1 MPSGYKVN
9 GVDLDDIF
17 EPYSTGTK
25 AAPTGYAVAG
35 QDLRDRY
42 APLYL
47 GSAAGPTGHTVQGAD
62 LNTIFAAKGSVS
74 SPIAGFNGKQLV
86 AGDAA
91 LTGQQW
97 VTAQAGFALNSDGSW
112 TVFGGGSKGPQPQD
126 PPTSGTWLVYGGTA
140 ADYEALFEFTVA
152 GASADEQINNGAPTW
167 TSLHQSR
174 GGSIT
179 LPQAPGANADY
190 REAAYTVRVRIRR
203 KSTGAVVS
211 DNSVGI
217 RVSTMGYA

>member
-1 MPSGYKVN
+1 
-9 GVDLDDIF
+9 
-17 EPYSTGTK
+17 
-25 AAPTGYAVAG
+25 
-35 QDLRDRY
+35 
-42 APLYL
+42 
-47 GSAAGPTGHTVQGAD
+47 
-62 LNTIFAAKGSVS
+62 
-74 SPIAGFNGKQLV
+74 
-86 AGDAA
+86 
-91 LTGQQW
+91 
-97 VTAQAGFALNSDGSW
+97 
-112 TVFGGGSKGPQPQD
+112 
-126 PPTSGTWLVYGGTA
+126 